1 MPIPE
6 GRVFSFKGEEEIRT
20 DFLET
25 FPFEAKDQYIKT
37 ETKEFSAVCPF
48 SGLPDI
54 GHVIIEYYPDG
65 GVCVEL
71 KSLKY
76 YLVSFRNVG
85 IYQEAAT
92 KRIYEDLKRVLKT
105 NRLRVTTIY
114 NVRGGFLTTVVCGSL
129 EGKLPHQ
136 EMKSLNLPAF

>member
-1 MPIPE
+1 MPVPE
-6 GRVFSFKGEEEIRT
+6 GRTFDFLDQSHIRS

-25 FPFEAKDQYIKT
+25 FDFDSPTQYIRT
-37 ETKEFSAVCPF
+37 ETAEFSAVCPF

-54 GHVIIEYYPDG
+54 ARVIIEYYPTG
-65 GVCVEL
+65 GKCVEL

-92 KRIYEDLKRVLKT
+92 KRIYDDLRRVLGT
-105 NRLRVTTIY
+105 DRLRVTTIY
-114 NVRGGFLTTVVCGSL
+114 NTRGGFDTTCVEGSL
-129 EGKLPHQ
+129 E
-136 EMKSLNLPAF
+136 